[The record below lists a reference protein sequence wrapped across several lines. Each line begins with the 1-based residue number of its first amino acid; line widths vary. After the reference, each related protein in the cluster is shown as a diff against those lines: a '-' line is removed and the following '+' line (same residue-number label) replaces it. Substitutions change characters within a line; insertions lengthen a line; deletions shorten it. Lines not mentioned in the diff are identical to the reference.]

1 MAYHNKKFRLFVAR
15 TWAVAAL
22 ILINVVIYVAC
33 ARGSAGF
40 IPNTSTLLR
49 FGAVTASTVTD
60 HQYWRLLAAGFLHF
74 NPVHLVS
81 NMLCLAVWGGAL
93 EKRIG
98 TLYFTLIYFCSL
110 LAGSLVTVLTH
121 HTPFI
126 GAGASGAVSGLL
138 GALLGLCILGK
149 IELSLT
155 YIVSSITI
163 NVIASVSVSG
173 IDWRAHFGGFC
184 AGLISCAVLD
194 LLLSASRP
202 LFSCKIPEFI
212 KLNTAILAGVWGI
225 WLSLPDA
232 GWPDHQIILTKA
244 GVVFFLYIVVLKLID
259 GLLVLKKGLMYS
271 VFGLA
276 ALNALAVFAWQEP
289 LLRMTALLLQE
300 ISKGN
305 EAVALFHVG
314 LTQMM
319 QEPIALIAGV
329 ALVVF
334 CATLIA
340 YRFDFQR
347 GWNDVGFV
355 GASFRAERNRVRG
368 L

>member
-1 MAYHNKKFRLFVAR
+1 MAYHNKKFRFFVAR

-22 ILINVVIYVAC
+22 ILTNVIIYVAC
-33 ARGSAGF
+33 ARGAEGF

-49 FGAVTASTVTD
+49 FGAVTAVTVTD

-81 NMLCLAVWGGAL
+81 NMLCLAMWGGVL

-110 LAGSLVTVLTH
+110 LAGNLVTVLTH

-149 IELSLT
+149 IELSPT
-155 YIVSSITI
+155 YIVSSIAI
-163 NVIASVSVSG
+163 NVIASVSVPSV
-173 IDWRAHFGGFC
+173 DWRAHFGGFC
-184 AGLISCAVLD
+184 AGLLCCAVLD
-194 LLLSASRP
+194 LLLSVSRP
-202 LFSCKIPEFI
+202 LFWCKIPEFI
-212 KLNTAILAGVWGI
+212 KSNTAILAGVWGI
-225 WLSLPDA
+225 WLPPPDA

-244 GVVFFLYIVVLKLID
+244 GVVFLLYIVVLKLVD

-271 VFGLA
+271 VLGLA
-276 ALNALAVFAWQEP
+276 ALNALAVFAWWDP
-289 LLRMTALLLQE
+289 LSRMTALFLQE
-300 ISKGN
+300 ISEGN
-305 EAVALFHVG
+305 ETVALFRFG
-314 LTQMM
+314 LTQ
-319 QEPIALIAGV
+319 EPIVLIAGA
-329 ALVVF
+329 ALAVF

-340 YRFDFQR
+340 YRFDLQR
-347 GWNDVGFV
+347 GWTDVGFV